1 MAKKLS
7 FDAAVQKYAKLIDEG
22 VYRVYEEEVEEILKH
37 LQAGKELTTYEWQD
51 LSFAFFEKIY
61 RDFSEDVFKEAVQI
75 KRNEKLKAS
84 NKASALALI
93 KLYKENK

>member
-22 VYRVYEEEVEEILKH
+22 VYRVYEEEVEEILEE
-37 LQAGKELTTYEWQD
+37 LQAGKELTNYEWQD

-61 RDFSEDVFKEAVQI
+61 REFSEDVFKEAVQI
-75 KRNEKLKAS
+75 KRSEKLKES
-84 NKASALALI
+84 NKAQALAFI
-93 KLYKENK
+93 RLYKENK